1 MKNQLKYFVILFISF
16 SITSTAQIKI
26 GNTMPLI
33 TLKNN
38 TNNEV
43 DITSFKGKYVLVD
56 FWASWCAPCRE
67 ENPNIVKQFERFKG
81 KNFSVLGISLDDDRA
96 SWLQAIKDDQLN
108 WSHLSELKKWDGKV
122 SILYKIEGIPASF
135 LLDPKGKIIAKNLRG
150 AELELFLE
158 KTLK

>member
-56 FWASWCAPCRE
+56 FWASWCAPAR
-67 ENPNIVKQFERFKG
+67 NPT
-81 KNFSVLGISLDDDRA
+81 
-96 SWLQAIKDDQLN
+96 QA
-108 WSHLSELKKWDGKV
+108 V
-122 SILYKIEGIPASF
+122 
-135 LLDPKGKIIAKNLRG
+135 R
-150 AELELFLE
+150 
-158 KTLK
+158 